1 VIDLHLHTTASD
13 GKLRPSALV
22 ALAARANLRIISVT
36 DHDTV
41 AGLAEARE
49 AASAHGLRLVNGIEV
64 TAVEQGRDVHVLGY
78 FLDPDNQQLAQFLQ
92 TQRADR
98 IERLREIGARLKALG
113 CEVDVEAI
121 IATSAE
127 LVGRSVGRPLI
138 ADALVAQ
145 GLAID
150 RRDAFDR
157 LLGND
162 GPAFV
167 PRCGPP
173 VGRVAAV
180 IAAAGGI
187 TSLAHPILLRDDA
200 VIPAYAASGLSAI
213 EVRHK
218 EHDEAA
224 EARYREWA
232 RSLDLAVS
240 GGSDFHGDAL
250 TDFGTLTL
258 ASGDFQAL
266 EARAMASISRPLRS
280 QEADTSA

>member
-1 VIDLHLHTTASD
+1 MIDLHLHTTASD

-41 AGLAEARE
+41 AGLPEARE
-49 AASAHGLRLVNGIEV
+49 AAVAHGLRLVNGIEI

-78 FLDPDNQQLAQFLQ
+78 FIDPEHQELARFLDA
-92 TQRADR
+92 QRADR
-98 IERLREIGARLKALG
+98 IDRLREIGVRLKALG

-127 LVGRSVGRPLI
+127 LAGRSVGRPLI
-138 ADALVAQ
+138 ADALVAK

-167 PRCGPP
+167 PRCGSP
-173 VGRVAAV
+173 VARVAAV
-180 IAAAGGI
+180 VAAAGGVS
-187 TSLAHPILLRDDA
+187 SLAHPILLRDDS
-200 VIPAYAASGLSAI
+200 VIPQYAAAGLAAL
-213 EVRHK
+213 EVRHR
-218 EHDEAA
+218 EHDAAA
-224 EARYREWA
+224 EDRYRA
-232 RSLDLAVS
+232 LAGSLNLAVS
-240 GGSDFHGDAL
+240 GGSDFHGEPLSDL
-250 TDFGTLTL
+250 GTITL
-258 ASGDFQAL
+258 AADDFHTF
-266 EARAMASISRPLRS
+266 EARAAAA
-280 QEADTSA
+280 QQQADSSV

>member
-64 TAVEQGRDVHVLGY
+64 TAVERGRDVHVLGY
-78 FLDPDNQQLAQFLQ
+78 FIDPDNEALARFLQ

-98 IERLREIGARLKALG
+98 IDRLREIGARLRSLG
-113 CEVDVEAI
+113 CEIDVEAI

-127 LVGRSVGRPLI
+127 LAGRSVGRPLI
-138 ADALVAQ
+138 ADALVAK

-167 PRCGPP
+167 PRSGPP
-173 VGRVAAV
+173 VARVAEV

-187 TSLAHPILLRDDA
+187 ASLAHPILLRDDS
-200 VIPAYAASGLSAI
+200 VIPQYAASGLSAL
-213 EVRHK
+213 EARHR
-218 EHDEAA
+218 EHDEVA
-224 EARYREWA
+224 EARYRDMA
-232 RSLDLAVS
+232 RQFNLAVS
-240 GGSDFHGDAL
+240 GGSDFHGEPI
-250 TDFGTLTL
+250 TDLGTITL
-258 ASGDFQAL
+258 ALDDFQAL
-266 EARAMASISRPLRS
+266 EARAAAPT

>member
-41 AGLAEARE
+41 AGLAEAR
-49 AASAHGLRLVNGIEV
+49 AAAVGHGLRLVNGIEV

-78 FLDPDNQQLAQFLQ
+78 FIDPDNEELARFLEA
-92 TQRADR
+92 QRADR
-98 IERLREIGARLKALG
+98 VERTREIGARLNGLG
-113 CEVDVEAI
+113 YEIDVEAI

-127 LVGRSVGRPLI
+127 LAGRSVGRPLI
-138 ADALVAQ
+138 ADALVAK
-145 GLAID
+145 GLALD

-167 PRCGPP
+167 PRCGSP
-173 VGRVAAV
+173 VGRVAAI

-187 TSLAHPILLRDDA
+187 ASLAHPILLRDDA
-200 VIPAYAASGLSAI
+200 VIPAYAASGLSAL
-213 EVRHK
+213 EVRHR
-218 EHDEAA
+218 EQDEAA
-224 EARYREWA
+224 EARYRELA
-232 RSLDLAVS
+232 RSLNLAVS
-240 GGSDFHGDAL
+240 GGSDFHGEPL
-250 TDFGTLTL
+250 TDLGTFTL
-258 ASGDFQAL
+258 ASDDFHAL
-266 EARAMASISRPLRS
+266 EARAGASH